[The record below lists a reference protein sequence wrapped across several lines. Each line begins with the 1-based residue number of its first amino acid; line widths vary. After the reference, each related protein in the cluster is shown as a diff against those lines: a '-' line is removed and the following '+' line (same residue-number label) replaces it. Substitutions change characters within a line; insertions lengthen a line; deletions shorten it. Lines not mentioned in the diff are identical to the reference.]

1 MKRSTDRIRTMHAGS
16 LPRPADVR
24 DLVAAK
30 AAGEPY
36 DEQRLASR
44 LQQAVAEIVRQQI
57 DCGIDSIN
65 DGELSKTNFTNY
77 ANERLG
83 GVELR
88 TFGPGEGPEPQQ
100 ISGRDRLVFSEYF
113 ENPKGFAVGR
123 PRDKQL
129 FCVGPLTYAGGAQ
142 LKADLQRF
150 KAACADIGDEEPF
163 LPSVA
168 PGSIEHWLWNEHY
181 PTQEEFVYAIADAM
195 HEEYKAIAD
204 AGLVL
209 QIDDPDLFD
218 AWQIHTDFTVPEYR
232 KFAEMRIDALN
243 HALRDIPREQTRLHV
258 CWGSYHGPHQFDIPL
273 VHVVDLFLKV
283 KARAYSIEAS
293 NPRHEHEWAVWE
305 DVELPEGAILIPR
318 RRRPLQR
325 LRGAPGP
332 RRGAARALRGHR
344 GEGEPDGRDR
354 LRAWHEG
361 RPSIDLLGEVQV
373 ALRGRRDRE
382 RAPVGLTA
390 LSARTLYESTMPRG
404 PIGRY
409 CRRDEAPSTR
419 SRRRMQELRRNF
431 RPMEADE

>member
-24 DLVAAK
+24 ELVAAK

-36 DEQRLASR
+36 DEQQLASR
-44 LQQAVAEIVRQQI
+44 LEGAVAGIVRQQI

-100 ISGRDRLVFSEYF
+100 ISARDRLVFSEYF

-129 FCVGPLTYAGGAQ
+129 FCVGPLTYAGGDQ

-150 KAACADIGDEEPF
+150 KAACADIGDREPF

-195 HEEYKAIAD
+195 HEEYKAITD

-232 KFAEMRIDALN
+232 RFAEMRIDALN

-258 CWGSYHGPHQFDIPL
+258 CWGSYHGPHEFDIPL

-283 KARAYSIEAS
+283 KAHAYSIEAS
-293 NPRHEHEWAVWE
+293 NPRHEHEWAVWK
-305 DVELPEGAILIPR
+305 DVELPEGAILIPGVVGHSSDFVEH
-318 RRRPLQR
+318 PDLVAER
-325 LRGAPGP
+325 L
-332 RRGAARALRGHR
+332 LRYADIVGRENLMAGTDCGLGTRVGH
-344 GEGEPDGRDR
+344 
-354 LRAWHEG
+354 
-361 RPSIDLLGEVQV
+361 PSICWAKFRSLSEG
-373 ALRGRRDRE
+373 ARIASE
-382 RAPVGLTA
+382 RLWA
-390 LSARTLYESTMPRG
+390 
-404 PIGRY
+404 
-409 CRRDEAPSTR
+409 
-419 SRRRMQELRRNF
+419 
-431 RPMEADE
+431 